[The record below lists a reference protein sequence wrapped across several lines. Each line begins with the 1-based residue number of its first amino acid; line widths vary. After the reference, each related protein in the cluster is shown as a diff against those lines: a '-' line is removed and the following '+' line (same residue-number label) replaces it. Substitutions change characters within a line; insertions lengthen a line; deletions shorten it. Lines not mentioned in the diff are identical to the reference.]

1 MMSNRRRAQ
10 LSGAFHEFFQTEAA
24 GGLLLVA
31 SAAVA
36 LFIANSGWAAR
47 YHSLLETT
55 FTIAGGG
62 DGLAL
67 TLHEWINDGL
77 MTVFF
82 LHVGLEIKR
91 ETIAGEL
98 AASRNAMLPIAA
110 ACGGMAV
117 PALIYFSL
125 NPSGLAARGWAIPMA
140 TDIAF
145 ALGTLA
151 IVAPRAPNG
160 LKVFLAA
167 LAIADDLGAVIVIAL
182 FYGQHIAWA
191 ALAKAGV
198 VLVLLVA
205 LNLAGIR
212 RVVAY
217 LGLGV
222 LLWFFVHESG
232 VHATIAGVL
241 LAFTVPTKTR
251 INAEEFSRDA
261 RALLDEFDR
270 TETGDLL
277 VLTSKGQQDAIF
289 DLERASEAAT
299 PPLVTLEHALQSFSA
314 FVVMPLFALSNAGV
328 TFSYATIGSVSVGV
342 ILGLVI
348 GKPLG
353 IAAAAIAAT
362 KTRLAALPEGVSWP
376 ALHGAGCL
384 AGIGFTMSLFIATLA
399 FQGTPLLDQAKLGI
413 LAGSV
418 VAGTVGAVITV
429 RYRSGDSR
437 Q

>member
-1 MMSNRRRAQ
+1 MIPKRRHSQ
-10 LSGAFHEFFQTEAA
+10 SIGAFQEFFQTEAA
-24 GGLLLVA
+24 GGLLLVTC
-31 SAAVA
+31 AAVA
-36 LFIANSGWAAR
+36 LFVANSPWAER

-62 DGLAL
+62 HAIAL
-67 TLHEWINDGL
+67 TLHGWINDGL
-77 MTVFF
+77 MTLFF

-98 AASRNAMLPIAA
+98 AAPRNAMLPIAA
-110 ACGGMAV
+110 AFGGMAV
-117 PALIYFSL
+117 PALIYFL
-125 NPSGLAARGWAIPMA
+125 VNPSGLAARGWAIPMA

-145 ALGTLA
+145 ALGALA

-167 LAIADDLGAVIVIAL
+167 LAIVDDLGAVIVIAL
-182 FYGQHIAWA
+182 FYSHEIAWA
-191 ALAKAGV
+191 ALARAGE
-198 VLVLLVA
+198 VLTLLVA

-212 RVVAY
+212 RLVTY

-251 INAEEFSRDA
+251 INAEEFLRDA
-261 RALLDEFDR
+261 RGLLDEFDR

-277 VLTSKGQQDAIF
+277 VLTSKGQQDAIVA
-289 DLERASEAAT
+289 LERASEAVT

-314 FVVMPLFALSNAGV
+314 FVVMPLFALANAGV
-328 TFSYATIGSVSVGV
+328 TLSNATIGSVSAGV

-353 IAAAAIAAT
+353 ITAAAMAAA
-362 KTRLAALPEGVSWP
+362 KTRLAALPDGVSWA
-376 ALHGAGCL
+376 ALHGSAWL

-399 FQGTPLLDQAKLGI
+399 FQGTPFLDGAKIGI
-413 LAGSV
+413 LTGSV
-418 VAGTVGAVITV
+418 VAGTVGAAITI
-429 RYRSGDSR
+429 RYRGR
-437 Q
+437 R